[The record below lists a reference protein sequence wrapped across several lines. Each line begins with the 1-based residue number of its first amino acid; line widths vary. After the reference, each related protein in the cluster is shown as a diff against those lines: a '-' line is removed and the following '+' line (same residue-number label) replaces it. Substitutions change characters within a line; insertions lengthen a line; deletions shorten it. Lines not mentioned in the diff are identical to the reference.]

1 MRRASTDALG
11 RTSPLSFL
19 PQSLIYAGA
28 ILADNGTTLASYGVP
43 PVGGGGREVE
53 AGRGARSADPLRPF
67 LPPAQGCQALVA
79 IETAR
84 LTAPHDA
91 DSPFWD

>member
-1 MRRASTDALG
+1 M
-11 RTSPLSFL
+11 
-19 PQSLIYAGA
+19 
-28 ILADNGTTLASYGVP
+28 
-43 PVGGGGREVE
+43 E